1 MPKPFD
7 ATTKYLWRA
16 GPDDWLALAS
26 LVPDGPLRILDSDL
40 STVSTAADAVIRV
53 NGPEPWLVHLE
64 VQSSNSKLLIWR
76 LLRYNVLLSDR
87 HKLPALSV
95 VILLRP
101 EADRADLTGRLERR
115 LPSGRII
122 YERIR
127 DVSSDSG

>member
-1 MPKPFD
+1 LPKPFD

-26 LVPDGPLRILDSDL
+26 LVPDGPLKILDAEL
-40 STVSTAADAVIRV
+40 SMVSTAADCAIQV

-64 VQSSNSKLLIWR
+64 LQSSNSKLLIWR
-76 LLRYNVLLSDR
+76 LLRYNVLLSER
-87 HKLPALSV
+87 HKLPVLSV

-101 EADRADLTGRLERR
+101 EADRADLTGRLEHR

-122 YERIR
+122 HDFRYLVVRL
-127 DVSSDSG
+127 